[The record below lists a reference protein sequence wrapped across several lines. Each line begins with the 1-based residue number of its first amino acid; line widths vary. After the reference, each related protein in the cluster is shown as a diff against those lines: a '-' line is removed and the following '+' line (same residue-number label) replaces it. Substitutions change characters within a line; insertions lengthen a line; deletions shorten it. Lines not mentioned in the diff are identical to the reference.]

1 MQEMYYG
8 AREPAYFVQYAEQT
22 SRPRSQAYQI
32 PVSMFDLMVPMC
44 CARCVDQ
51 VRDALLAM
59 GGVLDVL
66 CDPRNQRVTV
76 TGCVEPAQALKQ
88 VRRVQ
93 NGATSSPYMQQSNNI
108 SRSYVQRSQNNGTSS
123 PYVQESD
130 NSGTYLQTSQ
140 YNNGDAYS
148 WSLCPAY
155 RDTTETHYM
164 SVNPT
169 VAIRVE
175 NDC

>member
-1 MQEMYYG
+1 MSMQEMYYG
-8 AREPAYFVQYAEQT
+8 AREPAYFVHYAQQT
-22 SRPRSQAYQI
+22 SRPRSHAYQI
-32 PVSMFDLMVPMC
+32 PVSTFDLMVPMC

-66 CDPRNQRVTV
+66 CDARNQRVTV
-76 TGCVEPAQALKQ
+76 TGCLEPAQALKQ

-93 NGATSSPYMQQSNNI
+93 NGATSSPYMQQSSN
-108 SRSYVQRSQNNGTSS
+108 SRSYVQRSQYNSS
-123 PYVQESD
+123 DASVQR
-130 NSGTYLQTSQ
+130 SQ
-140 YNNGDAYS
+140 YNSSDDYS

-169 VAIRVE
+169 IAIRVE